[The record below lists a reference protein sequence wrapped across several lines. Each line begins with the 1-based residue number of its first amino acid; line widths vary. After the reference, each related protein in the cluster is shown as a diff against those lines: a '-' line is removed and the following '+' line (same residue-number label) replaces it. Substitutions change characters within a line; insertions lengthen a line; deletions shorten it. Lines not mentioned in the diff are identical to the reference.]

1 MFHCIL
7 DWTSFE
13 SLRAEVARIVHVP
26 HDHVSPEENTTTR
39 TPHYLYLSSRRD
51 WGRIAPRGAQQCRH
65 NADDGVV
72 DNAVDD
78 AAACDTV
85 AFASGVLPIDE
96 CVPDAASDAC
106 DSEGEDAPHIETVH
120 QGWAYSPVTEVER
133 GQLGHWVVFQ
143 SIESVVICFAPPV
156 VPSVSSGDGI
166 DIATPKK

>member
-7 DWTSFE
+7 GWTSFE
-13 SLRAEVARIVHVP
+13 SLRAGVARIVRAP
-26 HDHVSPEENTTTR
+26 HDHYLSPEENTTTR
-39 TPHYLYLSSRRD
+39 TPHYSYLASRD
-51 WGRIAPRGAQQCRH
+51 WGRIAPRGAQHCRH
-65 NADDGVV
+65 NADDAVV
-72 DNAVDD
+72 VDD

-106 DSEGEDAPHIETVH
+106 DSEGEDAPHIQMVH
-120 QGWAYSPVTEVER
+120 LGWADSPVTDVER
-133 GQLGHWVVFQ
+133 GQLVRWVVFQ

-156 VPSVSSGDGI
+156 VPSASSGDGI